1 MYQVAQT
8 KSEFT
13 TKVLETDLCVVGGGM
28 AGLCA
33 ALAAARNGAKVV
45 LIQDRPVLG
54 GNASSEVRMWICGAH
69 GADNKETGILEEIL
83 LENYYRNPG
92 MKYALRDDFLYG
104 KCVEE
109 ENLTLLL
116 SCSVNDL
123 EIAPSTSSGQAGNRI
138 GKVKAWH
145 LTEQCY
151 YEVSAKLFADC
162 SGDSV
167 LRISGAEFR
176 VGREARSEFSESHAP
191 ETPDDKTMGHSLLLQ
206 LRKVGEHVPF
216 IPPSWAHKY
225 TDADLP
231 NRPVRAM
238 ADDNSCDN
246 FWWLEFG
253 GMLDTIEDADQIRDE
268 CYRIAYG
275 VWDLV
280 KNHPDG
286 RGHGWELDWIG
297 SLPGKRENVRYVGDH
312 ILTQNDVEAEG
323 RFDDIVAY
331 GGWSMD
337 DHHPEAIS
345 YPGAPTIFHPAPSPY
360 GIPYR
365 CLYSKNIENLFFAG
379 RNISATHMAMS
390 STRVMATCA
399 IVGQA
404 VGTAAAVAVRH
415 DLSPR
420 EVGEAKL
427 GDLQALLLDQDCY
440 LPWRTRATTD
450 AELSASSGDPTSLS
464 NGIDRSHGEV
474 DNGWWGGEGD
484 TLQYE
489 LGDEKRVTGIRLV
502 LDSDF
507 GDVKRMPCR
516 FVKDG
521 SLVEMP
527 AMLLRDF
534 TIEAKSAD
542 GEFETV
548 LAVRDNW
555 KRYVALEADVS
566 SSCIRLTLGRSWGG
580 GPSHVFGFDMEF

>member
-1 MYQVAQT
+1 MYEVTQT
-8 KSEFT
+8 KTEFT
-13 TKVLETDLCVVGGGM
+13 VKELQTDVCVVGGGM
-28 AGLCA
+28 PGLCA

-69 GADNKETGILEEIL
+69 GADNKEAGILEEIM

-92 MKYALRDDFLYG
+92 LKYALWDDILYG
-104 KCVEE
+104 KCVDED
-109 ENLTLLL
+109 NLTLLL

-123 EIAPSTSSGQAGNRI
+123 VMDPSTGSGQVRRI
-138 GKVKAWH
+138 KRVKAWH

-151 YEVSAKLFADC
+151 YEVSAQLFADC

-167 LRISGAEFR
+167 LRVSGAEFR
-176 VGREARSEFSESHAP
+176 VGRESRREFDESHAP
-191 ETPDDKTMGHSLLLQ
+191 EVADDKTMGHSLLMQ
-206 LRKVGEHVPF
+206 LRKVDEHVPF
-216 IPPSWAHKY
+216 VPPSWAHKY
-225 TDADLP
+225 RDEDLP
-231 NRPVRAM
+231 NRPVRAI
-238 ADDNSCDN
+238 ADASSTDN

-253 GMLDTIEDADQIRDE
+253 GLLDTIEDADQIRDE

-275 VWDLV
+275 VWDLI

-337 DHHPEAIS
+337 DHHPEAIA
-345 YPGAPTIFHPAPSPY
+345 YPGSPTIFHPAPSPY

-365 CLYSKNIENLFFAG
+365 CLYSKNVENLLFAG

-399 IVGQA
+399 LMGQA

-415 DLSPR
+415 GLSPR
-420 EVGEAKL
+420 RVGKERIDEV
-427 GDLQALLLDQDCY
+427 QSMLLDQDCY
-440 LPWRTRATTD
+440 LPWRTRETTD
-450 AELSASSGDPTSLS
+450 AELSASSGDPVALS
-464 NGIDRSHGEV
+464 NGIDRSLGEA

-484 TLQYE
+484 ALQYE
-489 LGDEKRVTGIRLV
+489 LGDEKKVTGIRLV

-521 SLVEMP
+521 SLVAMP

-534 TIEAKSAD
+534 RIEAKNAE
-542 GEFETV
+542 GAFETV
-548 LAVRDNW
+548 LAVSDNW
-555 KRYVALEADVS
+555 RRYAALKVDVS
-566 SSCIRLTLGRSWGG
+566 TSCIRLTLGRSWGG
-580 GPSHVFGFDMEF
+580 SKAHIFGFDVKS